1 MSAGFER
8 TIAIAK
14 AACAAEGTMGAAN
27 GDAPRA
33 MVRLQWEAGR
43 KQLAQDDQQK
53 ERRWGE
59 AKMGEGQRKEP
70 SGAAS

>member
-1 MSAGFER
+1 
-8 TIAIAK
+8 
-14 AACAAEGTMGAAN
+14 MGAAN

-53 ERRWGE
+53 ERRWRE